1 MRVGDIHVGPDRI
14 GSDQYILT
22 LSGAPAYGVPA
33 YRWPYFPTRLEI
45 VTAAREKR
53 EQLKEAREQQ
63 QRWREEQTQRQ
74 AKIQACAPDP
84 DAPDTLG
91 WRGWRF
97 DGEVLISP
105 TRGTRWCDNTLRAE
119 RWSDSD
125 AVRGLGG
132 IHARRLPRDWGQADP
147 SVTDIGRCDVHGIVE
162 RFGRYVLGTEGWRA
176 EWVVIRELMAPDT
189 ETALA
194 LMRKYPD
201 VRVHVRE
208 QEGSN
213 EDR

>member
-1 MRVGDIHVGPDRI
+1 MVAGASRSWFEHCRPTSSGGPATAHPFNATLDRTRGSGRTPLSLSWLTPTERAVVNERAEVISELQWERRVRKPRAEMRVGDIHVGPDRI

-105 TRGTRWCDNTLRAE
+105 TRGTRW
-119 RWSDSD
+119 
-125 AVRGLGG
+125 
-132 IHARRLPRDWGQADP
+132 
-147 SVTDIGRCDVHGIVE
+147 
-162 RFGRYVLGTEGWRA
+162 
-176 EWVVIRELMAPDT
+176 
-189 ETALA
+189 
-194 LMRKYPD
+194 
-201 VRVHVRE
+201 
-208 QEGSN
+208 
-213 EDR
+213 